1 MTQRSRSQKKEIE
14 NNMLLASNL
23 RNMLQIKESEAQEM
37 QDVINSTMEHHKAE
51 NEAMQIVTYLNSVLQ
66 LLIDSVVHIT
76 NIKER

>member
-1 MTQRSRSQKKEIE
+1 
-14 NNMLLASNL
+14 
-23 RNMLQIKESEAQEM
+23 MLQIKESEAQEM

-51 NEAMQIVTYLNSVLQ
+51 NEAMQNAISNLFEQRLQ